1 MIDFEEADVLRI
13 GPPITC
19 KYNLAIT
26 CKHNLIHVY
35 TVLQEHLFTFCYHR
49 IASRL
54 FVE

>member
-1 MIDFEEADVLRI
+1 MIDFEEAAVLRI

-19 KYNLAIT
+19 KYNLM
-26 CKHNLIHVY
+26 HVY
-35 TVLQEHLFTFCYHR
+35 LFTFCYHR

>member
-19 KYNLAIT
+19 K
-26 CKHNLIHVY
+26 HNLIHVY
-35 TVLQEHLFTFCYHR
+35 TVLQEYLFTFCYHR
-49 IASRL
+49 IASWL